1 MSVIRIVDPADLDA
15 ADLDPTDLSG
25 TTIGPAFADFDHEAH
40 IRRAVALARAAADRG
55 DEPFGS
61 VLVDADTIV
70 AEAKNAVVTDDD
82 VAAHPELTLA
92 RRAAADCDRPSELVL
107 YTSTEPC
114 PMCAGGLY
122 HAGVRAI
129 VYATGAERFGEL
141 RNADMIC
148 PSPTVFERGTDPV
161 VVAGPVL
168 PAAGDAVHR
177 DCW

>member
-1 MSVIRIVDPADLDA
+1 MSVIRAADPADLAA
-15 ADLDPTDLSG
+15 ADLDPTDLDPSF
-25 TTIGPAFADFDHEAH
+25 TEFDHEAH
-40 IRRAVALARAAADRG
+40 IRRAVELARAAADRG

-70 AEAKNAVVTDDD
+70 AEAKNAVVTDND

-92 RRAAADCDRPSELVL
+92 RRAAADFDRPGELVL

-129 VYATGAERFGEL
+129 VYATSAERFGEL
-141 RNADMIC
+141 RHGDMIC
-148 PSPTVFERGTDPV
+148 SSPTIFERGSDSV

-177 DCW
+177 ECW

>member
-1 MSVIRIVDPADLDA
+1 MAVIRVSDPRDIDATTPGPSFGDA
-15 ADLDPTDLSG
+15 A
-25 TTIGPAFADFDHEAH
+25 HEAH
-40 IRRAVALARAAADRG
+40 MRRALTIARAAANRG

-61 VLVDADTIV
+61 VLVKDDTVV
-70 AEAKNAVVTDDD
+70 AEAKNAVVTEDD

-92 RRAAADCDRPSELVL
+92 RRAAAEFDHPADLVL

-129 VYATGAERFGEL
+129 VYATSADRLGDL
-141 RNADMIC
+141 RDADMVC
-148 PSPTVFERGTDPV
+148 PSPTVFERGSDPV

-168 PAAGDAVHR
+168 PDAGDAVHQE
-177 DCW
+177 CW

>member
-1 MSVIRIVDPADLDA
+1 MSVIRVADPADLA
-15 ADLDPTDLSG
+15 PTDLNG
-25 TTIGPAFADFDHEAH
+25 TTLGPAFADFDHEAH
-40 IRRAVALARAAADRG
+40 IRRALTLARAAADRG

-61 VLVDADTIV
+61 VLVDDDNVV
-70 AEAKNAVVTDDD
+70 AEAKNAVVTDND
-82 VAAHPELTLA
+82 VATHPELTLA
-92 RRAAADCDRPSELVL
+92 RRAAADFDRPGELVM

-129 VYATGAERFGEL
+129 VYATSAERLGEL
-141 RNADMIC
+141 RNPDLIC
-148 PSPTVFERGTDPV
+148 PSPTIFERGSDPV

-168 PAAGDAVHR
+168 PDVGDAVHR